1 MCPCLAWQ
9 NPITGQVWSA
19 VAEHGRRQLDLAAVG
34 HIYILRM
41 TVMMVR
47 KLAVGRMTVL
57 EVGEEE
63 DDDGR

>member
-1 MCPCLAWQ
+1 M
-9 NPITGQVWSA
+9 
-19 VAEHGRRQLDLAAVG
+19 AEHGRRRLDLAAVG

-57 EVGEEE
+57 EVGEED

>member
-9 NPITGQVWSA
+9 NPIAGQVLSA
-19 VAEHGRRQLDLAAVG
+19 VAEHGRRQLDLAAG